1 MQARSSPARLTDH
14 ITQPI
19 WEAGA
24 FSDYEDAD
32 AGVIYDFR
40 HAANAGYQSRRMH
53 REVFELTLVAN
64 I

>member
-1 MQARSSPARLTDH
+1 MFQR
-14 ITQPI
+14 I

-32 AGVIYDFR
+32 AGFIYDFR
-40 HAANAGYQSRRMH
+40 HAADVGYQSRRMH
-53 REVFELTLVAN
+53 RQVLELILVAN

>member
-1 MQARSSPARLTDH
+1 MFQR
-14 ITQPI
+14 I

-32 AGVIYDFR
+32 AGFIYDFR

>member
-1 MQARSSPARLTDH
+1 MFQR
-14 ITQPI
+14 I

-32 AGVIYDFR
+32 AGFIYDFR

-53 REVFELTLVAN
+53 REVFEPILVAK